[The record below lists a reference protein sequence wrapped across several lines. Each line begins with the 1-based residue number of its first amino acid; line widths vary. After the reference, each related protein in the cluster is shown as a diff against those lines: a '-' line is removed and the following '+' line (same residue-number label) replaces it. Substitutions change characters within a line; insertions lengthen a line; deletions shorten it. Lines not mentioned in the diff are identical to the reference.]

1 MLNEFDRVKSPG
13 TLKAHPMTGRMEV
26 IRHSGLAHDLG
37 LDDEAEFQR
46 RYSPRHLWH
55 AIPLL
60 IGMLAVWV
68 IMNEHF
74 NLITIVSGL
83 IVGIIALLVTHLVI
97 GRSYTDELWLGFR
110 AGLIFIPYLIWQIVL
125 AAAKMVKVI
134 LTGQDHFVEYVYHS
148 TLEDDFSVF
157 LFATSII
164 LTPGSMSL
172 SRDGNDILVLSIDQ
186 TVEDG
191 RAGCAALERGI
202 AGLNNPIFGAR
213 PVPHNPRG
221 VGVPHDSKE
230 AEMFSQASL
239 DPTTRAGY
247 NEASQR
253 AVPEVDP
260 RDLQPGVH
268 DELS

>member
-1 MLNEFDRVKSPG
+1 MAKDIG
-13 TLKAHPMTGRMEV
+13 TDKEHGLTGLTEV
-26 IRHSGLAHDLG
+26 VRHTAIAHDLG

-46 RYSPRHLWH
+46 RYAPRHLWH

-60 IGMLAVWV
+60 IAMVAVWV

-74 NLITIVSGL
+74 NLITIISGI
-83 IVGIIALLVTHLVI
+83 IVGVIALVITHLVI

-110 AGLIFIPYLIWQIVL
+110 AGLIFIPYLIWQIIM
-125 AAAKMVKVI
+125 AAIAMLKAIVA
-134 LTGQDHFVEYVYHS
+134 GRDHFVEYIYHS

-172 SRDGNDILVLSIDQ
+172 SREGNDILVLSIDS
-186 TVEDG
+186 TVDEG
-191 RAGCAALERGI
+191 RAGCAQLERGI

-221 VGVPHDSKE
+221 VGVPPEKAPDEFDDVGHRS
-230 AEMFSQASL
+230 APYFS
-239 DPTTRAGY
+239 
-247 NEASQR
+247 
-253 AVPEVDP
+253 VD
-260 RDLQPGVH
+260 GG
-268 DELS
+268 E